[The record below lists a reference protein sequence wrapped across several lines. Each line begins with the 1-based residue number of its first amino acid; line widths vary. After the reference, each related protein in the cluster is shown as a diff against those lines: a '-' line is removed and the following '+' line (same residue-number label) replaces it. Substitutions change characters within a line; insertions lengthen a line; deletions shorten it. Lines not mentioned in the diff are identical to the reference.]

1 MRKREDEREETEKD
15 HHLIK
20 LTSHNYTIRGEGGE
34 GGRKKEIKQKEK
46 KVKIIKIM
54 INCKR

>member
-1 MRKREDEREETEKD
+1 MRKREDKREETEKD

-34 GGRKKEIKQKEK
+34 GREGGERGRK
-46 KVKIIKIM
+46 
-54 INCKR
+54 R